1 MRAIILVGLTAAA
14 LSGLLPGCATSP
26 ASVDAA
32 REAWAARERE
42 RAAEC
47 VSRRGRPFNGS
58 CIYGGP

>member
-1 MRAIILVGLTAAA
+1 MRTIVLVGLTLAA

-26 ASVDAA
+26 AAVEAT
-32 REAWAARERE
+32 REAWAARDRE

-47 VSRRGRPFNGS
+47 IRARGKPFNGS